1 MTIFDYVLYDHIDG
15 DLLMFSMTIL
25 MGSVVGH
32 ASGTFFL
39 KKKMYVRICNF
50 LCACG
55 ANRFDR
61 K

>member
-39 KKKMYVRICNF
+39 KKNA
-50 LCACG
+50 CANLQFFMCLWSE
-55 ANRFDR
+55 
-61 K
+61 